1 MVEEGLCARNTQ
13 FYCFTGTKEQILTQV
28 RQVRMVEEGC
38 VPAMVNLLRSPV
50 ESIQEHAAVTLR
62 NLSLNDGLD
71 PITSLC
77 ILYIVYSICSIYPY
91 L

>member
-1 MVEEGLCARNTQ
+1 MCQQYSV
-13 FYCFTGTKEQILTQV
+13 YVCFTSTKVQILTQV

-62 NLSLNDGLD
+62 NLSLNDGLYYCI
-71 PITSLC
+71 PLC
-77 ILYIVYSICSIYPY
+77 TIYRIYY